1 MPQQVAQGPGAEGP
15 KAPQQVAQ
23 GPAQRPKAPQQVAQG
38 SAQSQ
43 RPKAPQQ
50 VAQGPPPKAP
60 ETMPKA
66 VSQPS
71 AKTTANAKALQRSFD
86 NLTEMQS
93 RAHNAELKVKK
104 LERDNNRL
112 RGRYLGCSFIHGT
125 V

>member
-23 GPAQRPKAPQQVAQG
+23 GPA
-38 SAQSQ
+38 Q

>member
-23 GPAQRPKAPQQVAQG
+23 GPAQRPNAPQQVAQG
-38 SAQSQ
+38 PAQ